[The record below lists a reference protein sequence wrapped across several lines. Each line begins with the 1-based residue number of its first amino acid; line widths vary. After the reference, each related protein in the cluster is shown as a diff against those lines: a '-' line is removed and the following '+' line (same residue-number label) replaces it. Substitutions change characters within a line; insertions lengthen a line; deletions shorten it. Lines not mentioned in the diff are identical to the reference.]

1 MMQTLPS
8 AENRKMM
15 KISYLLVLLLL
26 IVYPAC
32 AQLESPSKAQLLEAT
47 RAWTGDRFEDGRPKV
62 PESILRRM
70 KTVSAEEAWS
80 VLQTAGF
87 HDHFERGWERFNP
100 SKERL

>member
-1 MMQTLPS
+1 MVPS
-8 AENRKMM
+8 PGQIASN
-15 KISYLLVLLLL
+15 
-26 IVYPAC
+26 
-32 AQLESPSKAQLLEAT
+32 AQLLEVT

-62 PESILRRM
+62 PDSILRRM

-100 SKERL
+100 SKERLVGRVVTALFRFARMWTP